1 MFDDFDP
8 LSRMSAV
15 NGCEVMTSE
24 PQHQKQ
30 QFDDQF
36 ADILGGFEG
45 NATDAVSDVS
55 NTPTMAS
62 SEFLA
67 ESDIVECKAE
77 DCPVAAETD
86 FEEVISVLILVNF
99 FKNLVKDIMI
109 S

>member
-8 LSRMSAV
+8 LSRTSAV

-36 ADILGGFEG
+36 DDILGGFDA
-45 NATDAVSDVS
+45 NAADAVSDVT
-55 NTPTMAS
+55 NTPAMVS
-62 SEFLA
+62 SKFLA
-67 ESDIVECKAE
+67 ESDVVECKAE

-86 FEEVISVLILVNF
+86 FEEVISVSLLVTAVTATDNHPT
-99 FKNLVKDIMI
+99 
-109 S
+109 